1 MKGKKGHDETS
12 RETNGK
18 TKVLKQKFKQ
28 PATKKNKQ
36 TNEETCGEI

>member
-12 RETNGK
+12 KTNGK
-18 TKVLKQKFKQ
+18 TKVLKQNFKQ